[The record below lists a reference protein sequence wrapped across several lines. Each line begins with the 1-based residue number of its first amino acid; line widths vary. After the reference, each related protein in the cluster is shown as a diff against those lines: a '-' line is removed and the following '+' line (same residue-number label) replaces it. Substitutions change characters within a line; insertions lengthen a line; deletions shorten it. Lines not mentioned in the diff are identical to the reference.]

1 MFAFIG
7 KFQPLYQE
15 PWNYQWDYAKC
26 YMMIKIAFK
35 ARSINMRISEA
46 SVRTTKSSYQDST
59 LITSVQG
66 DWSAS
71 LILQLP
77 LVLKDPTSPA
87 ELAHSGQIQ
96 AFQQAKSPVCRV

>member
-1 MFAFIG
+1 
-7 KFQPLYQE
+7 
-15 PWNYQWDYAKC
+15 
-26 YMMIKIAFK
+26 MIKIAFE
-35 ARSINMRISEA
+35 ARSIDMRISEAA
-46 SVRTTKSSYQDST
+46 SVRTTKSSYHGSQDST